1 MSEQLVSTKDAA
13 RILCV
18 SEAFL
23 ERDRWAGARIPFV
36 KIGRAV
42 RYCRSDLDAYIT
54 DRKRVSTSQ
63 TEEERYPRPAAPGGE
78 AVQRARGAG
87 GRVSAAVENARST
100 VGVRS

>member
-42 RYCRSDLDAYIT
+42 RYCTSDLDAYISA
-54 DRKRVSTSQ
+54 RRRRSTSQ
-63 TEEERYPRPAAPGGE
+63 TEEERYPRPAAPGDE
-78 AVQRARGAG
+78 AVRRARGAG
-87 GRVSAAVENARST
+87 GRDS
-100 VGVRS
+100 VGVGNADAPGAIR

>member
-42 RYCRSDLDAYIT
+42 RYCQSDLDAYVAV
-54 DRKRVSTSQ
+54 RRRRSTSQ
-63 TEEERYPRPAAPGGE
+63 VEDERYPRPAAPGDE
-78 AVQRARGAG
+78 AVRRARGAG
-87 GRVSAAVENARST
+87 GRDSVGVGNAGSPST
-100 VGVRS
+100 VR